1 MPMDQVDEVKS
12 KIDIVEVISSYVG
25 LKKAGR
31 NFSGLCPFHTEK
43 TPSFIVT
50 PDRQVFKCFGCGE
63 GGDVFT
69 FLEKIENWDFRETL
83 EELAKR
89 AGVKLKS
96 FGRTESGGEKEKLL
110 TINKTAAKFFNY
122 ILLKHKLG
130 EEAREYLK
138 KRGVSVEMWVKF
150 GLGYSPDSWDKTLSA
165 LKKKGFAEG
174 DIAAS
179 GLVVSREGRNRGYYD
194 RFRGRLMFPI
204 MDVRGNV
211 LGFSGRVIGK
221 DATGAKYV
229 NSPETSVFNKGSVL
243 FGFFQTRD
251 FIRDKNEAILVEGE
265 FDMISLF
272 EAGFKN
278 VVASKGTALTE
289 AQVKILGRT
298 CETVAVCFDTDVAGD
313 KAARRGIEMLDGAG
327 LIVKVITLGEYH
339 DPDEFVRGDKAG
351 FGLAARNA
359 VNFYDFLIES
369 AKSRFDANS
378 VYGKK
383 KIGAELLP
391 VVSKIADQVI
401 RAHYLGLLAG
411 ILGVEPSLIY
421 SDKGDNLNQAEVV
434 EQTKNTSKN
443 DDLETFFLALLVLD
457 DKIDGSLFGLLKP
470 EDFETVRCRAFW
482 KAIRDIIGD
491 SKFKSKRKVLE
502 TLPESFKSFVD
513 DLYLHNL
520 DREYL
525 DDDLRKQEVLEL
537 AVRIRE
543 KSLKLQLGTLSHALH
558 EAEGVENWTEV
569 DRLSRKFDS
578 LSKMLKKE
586 VADA

>member
-1 MPMDQVDEVKS
+1 MDQVDEVKS

-31 NFSGLCPFHTEK
+31 NFSGLCPFHSEK

-138 KRGVSVEMWVKF
+138 KRGVGVEMWVKF

-165 LKKKGFAEG
+165 LKKKGFTEG

-211 LGFSGRVIGK
+211 LGFSGRVIGR

-229 NSPETSVFNKGSVL
+229 NSPETPVFNKGSVL

-272 EAGFKN
+272 EAGFRN

-313 KAARRGIEMLDGAG
+313 KAARRGIEMLDAAG
-327 LIVKVITLGEYH
+327 LIVKVIKLGEYH
-339 DPDEFVRGDKAG
+339 DPDEFVRANKAG
-351 FGLAARNA
+351 FGFAVKNA

-378 VYGKK
+378 VLGKK

-391 VVSKIADQVI
+391 VVSGISDSVV
-401 RAHYLGLLAG
+401 RAHYLGQLAG
-411 ILGVEPSLIY
+411 ILGVEPALIFT
-421 SDKGDNLNQAEVV
+421 DKANSSEATDTGVPTLDKNKKDDIEV
-434 EQTKNTSKN
+434 
-443 DDLETFFLALLVLD
+443 FFLALLVLD
-457 DKIDGSLFGLLKP
+457 DKIDASLFGVLAP
-470 EDFETVRCRAFW
+470 EDFETKQCGAFW

-513 DLYLHNL
+513 DLYLLNL

-525 DDDLRKQEVLEL
+525 DDDLRRQEVLEL

-543 KSLKLQLGTLSHALH
+543 KSLKKQLNELSVEMHG
-558 EAEGVENWTEV
+558 AEKAEDWIEV
-569 DRLSRKFDS
+569 DRLTRKFDS
-578 LSKMLKKE
+578 LSKKLKKE